1 MYIISIVVLIVVLS
15 LMMSFSNPGILL
27 YMIDLP
33 SIIILI
39 IVSIP
44 LLFASG
50 LMKDFLK
57 SFSIVLERNKEISL
71 IQLKKSMEA
80 VGMAIQTNFY
90 AGGFIAI
97 ISIII
102 VLKDLN
108 SLDYLGP
115 NLVVAI
121 LPLMYA
127 FAINIV
133 LISIKY
139 KLKLKILQFTQE

>member
-1 MYIISIVVLIVVLS
+1 MYIISILALIVALVVML
-15 LMMSFSNPGILL
+15 SFSSSGILL

-33 SIIILI
+33 SLIILI
-39 IVSIP
+39 IITIP

-50 LMKDFLK
+50 LIKDFIK
-57 SFSIVLERNKEISL
+57 SFLVVHTKNKEISL
-71 IQLKKSMEA
+71 IQLKKAFEA
-80 VGMAIQTNFY
+80 VSMAIQANFY

-97 ISIII
+97 VSIII

-108 SLDYLGP
+108 SLEYLGP